1 MNEVARTKK
10 WLVRKWVFLSFT
22 YFASIVGGLIGLWLT
37 KTFGFFGTE
46 ITEPKL
52 ASAFM
57 LFTLLPI
64 LLVVYVR
71 LTDKMLHE
79 GHPFLPHIL
88 YTAFTFAYALIT
100 APHEALSFPSVLVP
114 FLYPILAGYLCR
126 ESKLLRKTISE
137 ISDLIFAKEFL
148 GKTLSMVGVGQVPFL
163 VISEWH
169 PIPINVI
176 KEIGT
181 VDDNQSRMDLQLRWT
196 EEGVTT
202 HEVYVI
208 SNIPP
213 APRGH
218 RISLQIRIDDNKLA
232 TFSVEP
238 PMVLAKGGSLL
249 DVSPVV
255 ESTVVESAAL
265 ERAAVKT
272 VAVETVAVETEAVEP
287 VIVEQGREETDCAE
301 SDASRD
307 AVGNGK

>member
-52 ASAFM
+52 MSAFM

-88 YTAFTFAYALIT
+88 YTAFTFAYALIA
-100 APHEALSFPSVLVP
+100 APREALSFPSVLVP
-114 FLYPILAGYLCR
+114 FVYPILAGYLCK

-148 GKTLSMVGVGQVPFL
+148 GKSLSMVGVGQIPFL

-169 PIPINVI
+169 PIPIHMT

-181 VDDNQSRMDLQLRWT
+181 VDDNQTRMDLQLRWT

-213 APRGH
+213 GPRGH
-218 RISLQIRIDDNKLA
+218 RVSLQIRIDDDKNT

-238 PMVLAKGGSLL
+238 PMVLSKADSLMEGSPVIETAVVKQGLVDSRSSSTDEHERSQNL
-249 DVSPVV
+249 ADVSAP
-255 ESTVVESAAL
+255 
-265 ERAAVKT
+265 
-272 VAVETVAVETEAVEP
+272 
-287 VIVEQGREETDCAE
+287 GREEE
-301 SDASRD
+301 
-307 AVGNGK
+307 